1 MNAQVENT
9 PIQAAAAP
17 KLTRAEKLVASIERL
32 KAIIVSNTE
41 KVNDLIA
48 EYNSIAA
55 LAALDAGSV
64 VIVKVGRKFA
74 DRDTT
79 RFVEGVVL
87 AVKEDEDGSKQYKV
101 QYGKGFDAEVTVV
114 TGAALSLPAEV
125 PVAED
130 APAAE

>member
-9 PIQAAAAP
+9 TIQAATAP
-17 KLTRAEKLVASIERL
+17 KLTRAEKLVANIERL
-32 KAIIVSNTE
+32 KASIVSNTE

-64 VIVKVGRKFA
+64 VIVKIGRKFA

-114 TGAALSLPAEV
+114 NGAALSL

>member
-9 PIQAAAAP
+9 TITAP
-17 KLTRAEKLVASIERL
+17 KLTPAEKLFLSIERL
-32 KAIIVSNTE
+32 KASIALNTE

-55 LAALDAGSV
+55 LAALDAGSA

-101 QYGKGFDAEVTVV
+101 QYGKGFDAEITVV
-114 TGAALSLPAEV
+114 TGAALSLP
-125 PVAED
+125 VAEA

>member
-9 PIQAAAAP
+9 TIQAATAP

-32 KAIIVSNTE
+32 KASIVSNTE
-41 KVNDLIA
+41 KVNDMIA

-64 VIVKVGRKFA
+64 VIVKIGRKFA

-114 TGAALSLPAEV
+114 NGAALSL